1 MSKTVSAVLAY
12 QENNDREAP
21 VFQSVMCLLADI
33 FGLDVAPLK
42 TFDLFEPTYR
52 SFSYLDKE
60 GNCVANASAIN
71 VPLFLSG
78 KPVKAMGIQSVA
90 TRPTY
95 RHRGL
100 SRDLLDRALAWCDAQ
115 ADLVLLHTSI
125 PDFYLPF
132 GFRIVQEHFFVGKPQ
147 EAVGEACSYKLSWES
162 KKDRDLLRD
171 MLLKRSPISSIASI
185 CGLPGMFVLNA
196 MGTEGLSLYHLP
208 SLQVIVALR
217 HKEGG
222 TLCLLDVVGQKM
234 PTLSQILSALDCAP
248 QKIETHFSPDLLG
261 WNGTETPCQ
270 KKNVLMVRGNFDVGC
285 SFMLQPTMAFK
296 N

>member
-21 VFQSVMCLLADI
+21 VFQSVMSLLTDI

-42 TFDLFEPTYR
+42 TIDLFEPTYR

-60 GNCVANASAIN
+60 GSCIANVSAIN

-90 TRPTY
+90 TRPSY

-100 SRDLLDRALAWCDAQ
+100 SRDLLGRALAWCEERS
-115 ADLVLLHTSI
+115 DLILLHTSI

-132 GFRIVQEHFFVGKPQ
+132 GFCAVQEHFFAGEPP
-147 EAVGEACSYKLSWES
+147 EAVGEACAYKLSWES
-162 KKDRDLLRD
+162 KKDRDLLRG
-171 MLLKRSPISSIASI
+171 MLLTRNSLSSIASI

-208 SLQVIVALR
+208 ALQVIVALQ
-217 HKEGG
+217 HKEDG
-222 TLCLLDVVGQKM
+222 TLCLLDIVGQKM
-234 PTLSQILSALDCAP
+234 PTLSQILGALDCAP
-248 QKIETHFSPDLLG
+248 QRIETHFPSDLLE
-261 WNGTETPCQ
+261 WKGTETPCQ
-270 KKNVLMVRGNFDVGC
+270 KKNVLMVRGDLDVGC
-285 SFMLQPTMAFK
+285 SFMFQPTMAF
-296 N
+296 

>member
-1 MSKTVSAVLAY
+1 MSKTLSTELAY
-12 QENNDREAP
+12 QENDDNDAP
-21 VFQSVMCLLADI
+21 VFQSVMRLLADT
-33 FGLDVAPLK
+33 FGLDVEPLK

-78 KPVKAMGIQSVA
+78 SPVKAMGIQSVA

-100 SRDLLDRALAWCDAQ
+100 SRDLFDRALAWCDKQ
-115 ADLVLLHTSI
+115 SDLVLLHTSI

-132 GFRIVQEHFFVGKPQ
+132 GFRSVQEHFFVGKPP
-147 EAVGEACSYKLSWES
+147 EAVGEACAYKLSWES
-162 KKDRDLLRD
+162 QKDRDILRQ
-171 MLLKRSPISSIASI
+171 MLLKRSPVSSVASI

-196 MGTEGLSLYHLP
+196 MGTEELSLYHLP

-217 HKEGG
+217 HKEDG
-222 TLCLLDVVGQKM
+222 TPCLLDIVGQKM
-234 PTLSQILSALDCAP
+234 PILSQILGSLDCAP

-261 WNGTETPCQ
+261 WKGTETPCQ
-270 KKNVLMVRGNFDVGC
+270 KKNVLMVRGEFNMDKP
-285 SFMLQPTMAFK
+285 FMLQPTLAF
-296 N
+296 